1 MKLVSDRLVPHEG
14 PEDAEL
20 FFIGESPSTSEDLAQ
35 RQMQGKHGEM
45 FDIALSS
52 LGLTREQVRLGNL
65 MNYQP
70 AKNDLRKAHT
80 TWQFEQGCKEL
91 KSYLA
96 TCKHKVLIP
105 MGNRAMDFLLGFDGI
120 ENHRGSVYKY
130 KSMYVV
136 PTIHPSL
143 VTFQASNGPAFL
155 KDIEKALHIAK
166 HGWTEPNF
174 NFIVDPDVYQL
185 EGLLPTLL
193 AAPRLYVDIETKK
206 YTSYI
211 RCIGFA
217 WSDRDAVC
225 IFNDGNYESNP
236 VGPNFRRVVSLLL
249 ESDIPKTFHNGMFD
263 TIMLE
268 ENGFT
273 VKGWDYDTMVAQH
286 VLQPELP
293 IGLDYC
299 TSMYTNINYYKDDGK
314 ESSDR
319 IDRTKLGIYNCK
331 DVVATAQVQA
341 GQQAEFDETT
351 RTYYEYKMKQV
362 PLAKHF
368 STTGMLVDEAR
379 RAELKTTVADKLDRD
394 YMVFI
399 GIQNMYKIE
408 PFKVSQHAK
417 VNDFLYDKLGLPI
430 KTTSEGRVTSG
441 EDSIVSLLSFTEKK
455 IQDLKTEAGRQ
466 PWQVKLAALKLI
478 LRIRGNEKLI
488 SSYIDV
494 ETSPDGRVRSWY
506 KFWGTETGRWSA
518 GSWYDNT
525 GLNGQ
530 TIPRE
535 SV

>member
-1 MKLVSDRLVPHEG
+1 
-14 PEDAEL
+14 
-20 FFIGESPSTSEDLAQ
+20 
-35 RQMQGKHGEM
+35 
-45 FDIALSS
+45 
-52 LGLTREQVRLGNL
+52 
-65 MNYQP
+65 
-70 AKNDLRKAHT
+70 
-80 TWQFEQGCKEL
+80 
-91 KSYLA
+91 
-96 TCKHKVLIP
+96 
-105 MGNRAMDFLLGFDGI
+105 
-120 ENHRGSVYKY
+120 
-130 KSMYVV
+130 
-136 PTIHPSL
+136 
-143 VTFQASNGPAFL
+143 
-155 KDIEKALHIAK
+155 
-166 HGWTEPNF
+166 
-174 NFIVDPDVYQL
+174 
-185 EGLLPTLL
+185 
-193 AAPRLYVDIETKK
+193 
-206 YTSYI
+206 
-211 RCIGFA
+211 
-217 WSDRDAVC
+217 
-225 IFNDGNYESNP
+225 
-236 VGPNFRRVVSLLL
+236 
-249 ESDIPKTFHNGMFD
+249 MFD

-273 VKGWDYDTMVAQH
+273 VNGWDYDTMVAQH

-341 GQQAEFDETT
+341 AQQAEFDETSL
-351 RTYYEYKMKQV
+351 RYFKYKMQQV

-368 STTGMLVDEAR
+368 SKTGMLADEER
-379 RAELKTTVADKLDRD
+379 RIELKTTVADKLDRD

-399 GIQNMYKIE
+399 GIQNMYQTE
-408 PFKVSQHAK
+408 PFKVSQHAR
-417 VNDFLYDKLGLPI
+417 VNDFLYEKLGLPV

-478 LRIRGNEKLI
+478 LRIRGYEKLL

-518 GSWYDNT
+518 GSWYDGT